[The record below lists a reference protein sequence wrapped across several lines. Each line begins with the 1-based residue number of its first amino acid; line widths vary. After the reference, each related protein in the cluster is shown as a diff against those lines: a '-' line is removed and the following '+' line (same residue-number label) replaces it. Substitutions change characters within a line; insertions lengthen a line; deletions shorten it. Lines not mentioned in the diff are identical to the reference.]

1 MLGDTFL
8 EKYADHKDPVTIID
22 GKRSYGVK
30 AAAKHPIYENFRVKV
45 SNILYPLIIITL
57 LDFSYVFIHFL
68 VITDFSFSDYSLCKF
83 IIVHVLKYFKWWVF
97 FSIIIKKY
105 TKWLVVLQSL

>member
-22 GKRSYGVK
+22 GKRSYAVK

-45 SNILYPLIIITL
+45 SNIFISSSNYYITR
-57 LDFSYVFIHFL
+57 FSLCLHTFIS
-68 VITDFSFSDYSLCKF
+68 ITDFFL
-83 IIVHVLKYFKWWVF
+83 
-97 FSIIIKKY
+97 
-105 TKWLVVLQSL
+105 